1 MAVDINGDGLIA
13 LGGTSTTQGR
23 LRLAED
29 TDNGTNYVELTAT
42 ASVASNRTVTFP
54 DANIDF
60 TTGLGAAQGGTGL
73 TSAGTA
79 GNVLTSNGSAWVSQ
93 AAAGGKVLQVVQS
106 TNSTQV
112 TTTSTSYQS
121 SGLTASITPASASN
135 KILIWAR
142 TVARHDNNLVIVT
155 IFRGT
160 TSGTNLGNGNAG
172 MSSAYGNGGIIYVD
186 CSNVYLDSPNTTS
199 SQTYTLAY
207 RSNNGGTAYAQEG
220 NSMAVM
226 VLMEIAA

>member
-1 MAVDINGDGLIA
+1 MSKIA
-13 LGGTSTTQGR
+13 LEGNASGTGTFTIAGPN
-23 LRLAED
+23 
-29 TDNGTNYVELTAT
+29 TNTNYTITLPQETGTL
-42 ASVASNRTVTFP
+42 VTTGV
-54 DANIDF
+54 
-60 TTGLGAAQGGTGL
+60 TTGLNASALSTGTVATARL
-73 TSAGTA
+73 ASGTA
-79 GNVLTSNGSAWVSQ
+79 NSTTFLRGDQTWASAD
-93 AAAGGKVLQVVQS
+93 GKVLQVVQS

-172 MSSAYGNGGIIYVD
+172 MSTAFGNGGTIYVD

>member
-1 MAVDINGDGLIA
+1 MSLVKIQGNASGTGEFTIA
-13 LGGTSTTQGR
+13 APNSNT
-23 LRLAED
+23 
-29 TDNGTNYVELTAT
+29 
-42 ASVASNRTVTFP
+42 NRTLTLP
-54 DANIDF
+54 DSA
-60 TTGLGAAQGGTGL
+60 GTL
-73 TSAGTA
+73 INTAPGTA
-79 GNVLTSNGSAWVSQ
+79 GNVLTSNGTDWVSQ
-93 AAAGGKVLQVVQS
+93 AASGGKVLQVVQS

-172 MSSAYGNGGIIYVD
+172 MSTAYGNGGIIYVD

-220 NSMAVM
+220 NSMGVM